1 MTATTTKFESET
13 CGRCGGSGK
22 FSFNLMHGDR
32 CYGCSGTGAKLT
44 KRGAA
49 ARAFYEDSLR
59 RPVSDIKVG
68 DQVWTSTGVFG
79 GNAWHL
85 VTEIKESAS
94 RAVVDGVQYP
104 MVDLMLRRKGRDSGL
119 TVHSVSVLQVIGG
132 QADQNER
139 LAAAFAYQNTLSKT
153 GKPLKRKTIA

>member
-1 MTATTTKFESET
+1 MTVTTKFESET

-22 FSFNLMHGDR
+22 FSFNMMHGDR

-44 KRGAA
+44 RRGAA
-49 ARAFYEDSLR
+49 ARAFYLDSLR

-79 GNAWHL
+79 GDAWHI

-104 MVDLMLRRKGRDSGL
+104 MVDIMVSRKGRKSGL
-119 TVHSVSVLQVIGG
+119 TVHSNSVLQVVGG
-132 QADQNER
+132 KADQDQL
-139 LAAAFAYQNTLSKT
+139 LAAAVAYQGTLSKT
-153 GKPLKRKTIA
+153 GRPLKRKVIA